1 MAGSHWVDGQVCR
14 RPDPFHIA
22 LRIPQ
27 EPNRNLPDSQGCSP
41 RRRRFWT
48 GESNKKSKCE
58 RSHLRFGNFSQLTQ
72 HDPDLLQQRVARAR
86 ELLDQNPEDPIRW
99 LELGRDL
106 IELNLQIEAVDAL
119 RRAVEL
125 NPTHTAAHR
134 DLGRSLLESGNP
146 TEAAEVFA
154 HAISLAEKAG
164 DIRTGREIHQYLR
177 TAERTLDST
186 PS

>member
-1 MAGSHWVDGQVCR
+1 
-14 RPDPFHIA
+14 
-22 LRIPQ
+22 
-27 EPNRNLPDSQGCSP
+27 
-41 RRRRFWT
+41 
-48 GESNKKSKCE
+48 
-58 RSHLRFGNFSQLTQ
+58 
-72 HDPDLLQQRVARAR
+72 
-86 ELLDQNPEDPIRW
+86 
-99 LELGRDL
+99 
-106 IELNLQIEAVDAL
+106 
-119 RRAVEL
+119 VEL